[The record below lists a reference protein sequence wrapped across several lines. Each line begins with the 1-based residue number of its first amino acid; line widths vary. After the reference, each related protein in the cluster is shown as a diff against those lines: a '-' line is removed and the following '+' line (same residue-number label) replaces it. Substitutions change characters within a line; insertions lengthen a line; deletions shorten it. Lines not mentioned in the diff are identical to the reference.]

1 MIKELVT
8 DTDILSV
15 KCEKAT
21 AEDASVAQDL
31 VDTLQSMEDAACLA
45 ANQIGVTK
53 RIIAFRDDQDN
64 IHVMFNPS
72 FNQAL
77 RPSKMP
83 EECLSLPKAGPQMV
97 RRFDWIR
104 VEFEQLIDGALVAKK
119 RNYEGWTAEII
130 QHMIDHCNG
139 KLI

>member
-21 AEDASVAQDL
+21 AEDASVAEDL

-77 RPSKMP
+77 RPSRMP
-83 EECLSLPKAGPQMV
+83 
-97 RRFDWIR
+97 
-104 VEFEQLIDGALVAKK
+104 VA
-119 RNYEGWTAEII
+119 A
-130 QHMIDHCNG
+130 
-139 KLI
+139 